1 MRLTEKR
8 DNGSWKLKGVDWKQI
23 APDAKITD
31 EVWWKLYEAL
41 WKLKDYEDTGVDP
54 DGIRQLNAETQEQAR
69 QMLERVAKLSDEI
82 ERMKHGG
89 DPGIKF
95 FINKDGVADVYDD
108 TYDIV
113 IHCESEEDQKDA
125 KEALKEIR
133 RWIPVTEK
141 LPEPE
146 TYILVSFDNFT
157 LPDIATY
164 RVDDDGSGAFYPG
177 DEDYTYLSVGF
188 YVNAWMPLPGVY
200 RAEVEEKPVA
210 GTGWKD
216 HYMGRFEKV
225 E

>member
-1 MRLTEKR
+1 MRLTEKKN
-8 DNGSWKLKGVDWKQI
+8 NGHWSLKGVSWNELKHG
-23 APDAKITD
+23 AVLSEKTW
-31 EVWWKLYEAL
+31 EKLYGAL
-41 WKLKDYEDTGVDP
+41 WKLKGYEDTGVSP
-54 DGIRQLNAETQEQAR
+54 
-69 QMLERVAKLSDEI
+69 DEI
-82 ERMKHGG
+82 ERMKTEGG
-89 DPGIKF
+89 KMLVMIDE
-95 FINKDGVADVYDD
+95 NGVADVYDD

-157 LPDIATY
+157 LPGIATY

>member
-1 MRLTEKR
+1 MGLIEKN
-8 DNGSWKLKGVDWKQI
+8 DNGSWKLKGVGWSQI
-23 APDAKITD
+23 KPGAVITVP
-31 EVWWKLYEAL
+31 VWEKLYGAL
-41 WKLKDYEDTGVDP
+41 WKLKDYEETGLSP
-54 DGIRQLNAETQEQAR
+54 DQVSELQDETQEQAR
-69 QMLERVAKLSDEI
+69 QMLERVARLSDEI
-82 ERMKHGG
+82 EQLKHGG

-188 YVNAWMPLPGVY
+188 YVNAWMPLPEPY
-200 RAEVEEKPVA
+200 RAELEEN
-210 GTGWKD
+210 
-216 HYMGRFEKV
+216 
-225 E
+225 

>member
-1 MRLTEKR
+1 MGLIEVN
-8 DNGSWKLKGVDWKQI
+8 DNGKWRLKGVEWKQI
-23 APDAKITD
+23 APSAVITKKIW
-31 EVWWKLYEAL
+31 EKLYGAL
-41 WKLKDYEDTGVDP
+41 WKLKDYEDTGVSP
-54 DGIRQLNAETQEQAR
+54 
-69 QMLERVAKLSDEI
+69 DEI
-82 ERMKHGG
+82 ERMKTEGG
-89 DPGIKF
+89 KMLVMIDE
-95 FINKDGVADVYDD
+95 NGVADVYDD

-157 LPDIATY
+157 LPGIATY